1 MNLNVRQRGRGV
13 TREGTAWAF
22 VTTHAGTTTNV
33 KGDCMASTEEG
44 LLTLLLSVEHLKN
57 TAIEQQKA
65 VADTLAVAR
74 ETLRGYRDISDS
86 VVKQVSD
93 EVRKGYRK
101 RTLRG

>member
-1 MNLNVRQRGRGV
+1 
-13 TREGTAWAF
+13 
-22 VTTHAGTTTNV
+22 
-33 KGDCMASTEEG
+33 MASREEV

-93 EVRKGYRK
+93 EVRKGVQKTDIAGLMGER
-101 RTLRG
+101 